1 MYTVFKTG
9 NLVIK
14 KEDIGKSSNKKY
26 DEKRKAIRRT
36 IDFGLLKKKNE
47 YKGKDPKKAQ

>member
-1 MYTVFKTG
+1 VYTVFKTG

-26 DEKRKAIRRT
+26 EEKRNAISRT
-36 IDFGLLKKKNE
+36 IDFGLLKKNNE
-47 YKGKDPKKAQ
+47 NKAKKSKPLQ